1 MRLMLTFAIPV
12 ERGNAAAKA
21 GTLGSAIEDLV
32 KATSAETA
40 YFTLIDGQRGGFL
53 IFDATDPAVLPRIL
67 EPFFAALDAAV
78 EVVPVLTLNDLKRG
92 LSG

>member
-1 MRLMLTFAIPV
+1 MRLMLTFSIPV

-32 KATSAETA
+32 KATSAESA
-40 YFTLIDGQRGGFL
+40 YCTLIDGQRGGFI
-53 IFDATDPAVLPRIL
+53 IFDATDPAILPRAL

-78 EVVPVLTLNDLKRG
+78 EVVPLLTLDDIKRG
-92 LSG
+92 LVG